1 VRLEGWNHVPEG
13 YGASFD
19 VRSAPFWLRVWFRTP
34 FLDRWAYPQLV
45 RRGLGYLTP
54 HPDVPPEARED
65 VTDGWRVRPGP
76 VIG

>member
-1 VRLEGWNHVPEG
+1 MRLEGWNHVPEG

-19 VRSAPFWLRVWFRTP
+19 VRSAPLWLRVWFRTP

-54 HPDVPPEARED
+54 HPGVPPEEREA
-65 VTDGWRVRPGP
+65 VANGWRVRPEP
-76 VIG
+76 VIE